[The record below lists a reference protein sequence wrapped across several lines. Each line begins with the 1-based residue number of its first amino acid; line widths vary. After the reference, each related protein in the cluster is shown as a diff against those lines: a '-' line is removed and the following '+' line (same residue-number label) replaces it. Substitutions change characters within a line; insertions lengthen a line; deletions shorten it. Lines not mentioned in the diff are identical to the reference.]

1 MNIRMRSAGTAIA
14 AFALLQLAAAIC
26 VAQPLRP
33 AASADGLPEASR
45 AWKQQLVDN
54 ASAPVKVV
62 EFFDYQC
69 PFCAATI
76 PALEE
81 ALRGY
86 PGKVQ
91 LVLKNMPL
99 SFHHDSML
107 AHQAALAA
115 GEQGRFWEMYA
126 LLYANQ
132 KKLKPEDLLDYARSL
147 NLDMALFLE
156 RLETGYYKPAIEKD
170 LAAAAELRVT
180 GTPTFFINDER
191 LEGRQSADRLRH
203 AIDSALANPNRAI
216 SLPQSRQHL
225 GLAKDVDLFHSPSR
239 GSKEAPV
246 TIIEFS
252 DMQCPFC
259 AKAAPTLVEL
269 MAQYPGQIRW
279 VFKSFPLPFHSDSEL
294 AHRAALAAERQ
305 GKFWE
310 MHDLIF
316 SDQRNIKR
324 GDLLRKAQSLDLD
337 MARFTADLES
347 EELKRRVA
355 SDLNDGLR
363 SNVTATPTFFVNGK
377 EYSGALS
384 LNQFRA
390 IVTKD
395 LPAGAAARFADVPG
409 EKQNEISIGASNS
422 PITLT
427 WFSDLG
433 SSLTMQATLQL
444 RELLK
449 THPGKIR
456 LVFKNCPL
464 ETHPGAIRL
473 HEAALAANAQG
484 KFWEMHDLIIR
495 NPEKTDKATLLSY
508 ASRLGLDLARFEKEL
523 DGDQYRRI
531 IDQDLKEARSR
542 DVNGTPVFFLNAT
555 RIDGLRSQQVLN
567 AFVESE
573 LAHGFVASSGKP

>member
-1 MNIRMRSAGTAIA
+1 
-14 AFALLQLAAAIC
+14 
-26 VAQPLRP
+26 
-33 AASADGLPEASR
+33 
-45 AWKQQLVDN
+45 
-54 ASAPVKVV
+54 
-62 EFFDYQC
+62 
-69 PFCAATI
+69 
-76 PALEE
+76 
-81 ALRGY
+81 
-86 PGKVQ
+86 
-91 LVLKNMPL
+91 
-99 SFHHDSML
+99 
-107 AHQAALAA
+107 
-115 GEQGRFWEMYA
+115 
-126 LLYANQ
+126 
-132 KKLKPEDLLDYARSL
+132 LDYARRL
-147 NLDMALFLE
+147 NLDMARFQQ

-180 GTPTFFINDER
+180 GTPTFFINGER
-191 LEGRQSADRLRH
+191 LDGRQSVDRLRL
-203 AIDSALANPNRAI
+203 AIDSALADPHRTV
-216 SLPQSRQHL
+216 SLPKYRQHV
-225 GLAKDVDLFHSPSR
+225 GLAKDVDLSRSPVR
-239 GSKEAPV
+239 GSKDAPV

-259 AKAAPTLVEL
+259 AKAAPALVEL

-294 AHRAALAAERQ
+294 AHRAVLAAERQ

-324 GDLLRKAQSLDLD
+324 DDLLRKAQSLDLD
-337 MARFTADLES
+337 MARFAADLDS
-347 EELKRRVA
+347 EDLKHRVA
-355 SDLNDGLR
+355 SDLNDGQR
-363 SNVTATPTFFVNGK
+363 SNVTATPTFFINGK

-390 IVTKD
+390 IVAKD
-395 LPAGAAARFADVPG
+395 LLVGAAGHFADVPG
-409 EKQNEISIGASNS
+409 EKQSEISIGASNS
-422 PITLT
+422 PITLI

-433 SSLTMQATLQL
+433 SSLTVQATLQL

-495 NPEKTDKATLLSY
+495 NPEKTDKAALLSY
-508 ASRLGLDLARFEKEL
+508 ALPLGLDLARFEHEL
-523 DGDQYRRI
+523 DIDQYRRI

-542 DVNGTPVFFLNAT
+542 DVNGTPVFFVNAT

-567 AFVESE
+567 TLVESE
-573 LAHGFVASSGKP
+573 LARGLVASSGKP

>member
-1 MNIRMRSAGTAIA
+1 MNLIMRSARLGIA
-14 AFALLQLAAAIC
+14 AFALLQLAAATSL
-26 VAQPLRP
+26 AQLLRP
-33 AASADGLPEASR
+33 TASADGLPEASP
-45 AWKQQLVDN
+45 AWKQQLVEN
-54 ASAPVKVV
+54 AKAPVKVV

-81 ALRGY
+81 ALRSY

-115 GEQGRFWEMYA
+115 GEQGRFWEMNA

-132 KKLKPEDLLDYARSL
+132 KKLKPEDLFDYARRL
-147 NLDMALFLE
+147 NLDMALFQQ
-156 RLETGYYKPAIEKD
+156 RLETGYYKPAIEND

-180 GTPTFFINDER
+180 GTPTFFINGER
-191 LEGRQSADRLRH
+191 LDGRQSADRLRR
-203 AIDSALANPNRAI
+203 AIDDALADPHRAV
-216 SLPQSRQHL
+216 SLPKSRQPI
-225 GLAKDVDLFHSPSR
+225 GLAKDVDLSRSPVR

-259 AKAAPTLVEL
+259 GKAAPTLVEL
-269 MAQYPGQIRW
+269 MAQYPGRIRW

-294 AHRAALAAERQ
+294 AHRAALAADRQ

-324 GDLLRKAQSLDLD
+324 DDLLRKAQSLDLD
-337 MARFTADLES
+337 MARFAADLDS
-347 EELKRRVA
+347 EDLKQRVA
-355 SDLNDGLR
+355 SDFNDGLR

-390 IVTKD
+390 IVAKD
-395 LPAGAAARFADVPG
+395 LPAGAAGRFADVPG
-409 EKQNEISIGASNS
+409 EKQSEISIGDSNS

-433 SSLTMQATLQL
+433 SSLTVQATLQL

-484 KFWEMHDLIIR
+484 KFWEMHDLMIR
-495 NPEKTDKATLLSY
+495 NPERTDKATLLSY

-542 DVNGTPVFFLNAT
+542 DVNGTPVFFLNSI

-567 AFVESE
+567 TLVESE
-573 LAHGFVASSGKP
+573 LARGLVASSGKP